1 MKKILSFVLAAI
13 MLLSVFALTACSD
26 DSTAKASELLPG
38 TYELT
43 EKNVDKYIRVIS
55 NSYGEGRVYISKLD
69 TYGYTDAGFSL
80 DIFSNY
86 IYPVEFN
93 DVKLTYEVIY
103 VYNSQMS
110 FDTSTSI
117 MSEPVTI
124 TVELKKTG
132 TTTYNYAASVADAMK
147 NNVYCKYAL
156 NPKVSTIEL
165 KEVTGSIT
173 FLER

>member
-13 MLLSVFALTACSD
+13 MLLSVFTLTACSD
-26 DSTAKASELLPG
+26 DSEAKASDLLPG

-43 EKNVDKYIRVIS
+43 EKNVNKYIRVIT
-55 NSYGEGRVYISKLD
+55 NSYGEGRVYFSKLD
-69 TYGYTDAGFSL
+69 AYGYTDAGFSL

-86 IYPVEFN
+86 VYPAEFN

-103 VYNSQMS
+103 LYDSQLS
-110 FDTSTSI
+110 FDSSTSI
-117 MSEPVTI
+117 TAEPVTI

-132 TTTYNYAASVADAMK
+132 VTTYNYAASVADAMK
-147 NNVYCKYAL
+147 NNVYCKYAF
-156 NPKVSTIEL
+156 NPKVGSIEL